1 MTYSL
6 RAILFWLSHP
16 YKPDYQYELFTADL
30 TIDDPLSPLRRQP
43 DNAPP
48 LPSSQ
53 RRAARASDTTVEFF
67 RVCGEPASTHSR
79 RAPARQFCIR
89 PSSIK
94 ARLPTVLFIACRA
107 MMILAILSIKS
118 HITRSI
124 TDRRFD
130 YRRSSV
136 TNPRQPTNTC
146 RRRSGRH
153 VRIRHDSRIFRGG
166 LRTGIDAQP
175 TGTSETI
182 LHSAFLHKSQI
193 TNGVIYSMSG
203 DYCFGDNIH

>member
-1 MTYSL
+1 
-6 RAILFWLSHP
+6 
-16 YKPDYQYELFTADL
+16 
-30 TIDDPLSPLRRQP
+30 
-43 DNAPP
+43 
-48 LPSSQ
+48 
-53 RRAARASDTTVEFF
+53 
-67 RVCGEPASTHSR
+67 
-79 RAPARQFCIR
+79 
-89 PSSIK
+89 
-94 ARLPTVLFIACRA
+94 

-153 VRIRHDSRIFRGG
+153 VRIRHDGRGFRGG

-193 TNGVIYSMSG
+193 TNGP
-203 DYCFGDNIH
+203 DYQRARLPTGLFIACQAIIVLAIIFIKYHISRRIVASRFDYRPSASPTRANRPTLAAAEAAPRIRRDRKAPAPVAVRGPCPAFAAAC